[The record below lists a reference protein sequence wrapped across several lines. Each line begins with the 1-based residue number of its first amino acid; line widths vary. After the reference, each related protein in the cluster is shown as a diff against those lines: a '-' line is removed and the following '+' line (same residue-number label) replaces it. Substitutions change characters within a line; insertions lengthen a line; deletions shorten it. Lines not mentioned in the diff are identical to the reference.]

1 MKNMMTYAAV
11 AAAAVVAAIYQVTGA
26 LWPVVPV
33 SLALGVVYAVKRILD
48 KDG

>member
-1 MKNMMTYAAV
+1 MNNAMTYAAV
-11 AAAAVVAAIYQVTGA
+11 TAVAVVAVIYQVTGA
-26 LWPVVPV
+26 LWPVIPV